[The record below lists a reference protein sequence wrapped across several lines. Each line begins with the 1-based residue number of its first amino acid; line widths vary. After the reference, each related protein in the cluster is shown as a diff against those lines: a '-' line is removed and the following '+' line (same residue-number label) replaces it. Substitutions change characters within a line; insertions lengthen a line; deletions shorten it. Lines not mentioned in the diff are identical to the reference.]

1 MTGHIDLLQPV
12 GPLTYATVLLQQG
25 IKLIASTTPGE
36 FKAHQHVQVRFA
48 PHKLHYFDQD
58 TGARIPI

>member
-12 GPLTYATVLLQQG
+12 GPLTYGTVLLQQG

-36 FKAHQHVQVRFA
+36 FKAHQHVHVRFA
-48 PHKLHYFDQD
+48 PPQAALF
-58 TGARIPI
+58 